1 MFCVYAQSFD
11 PSKHGAMPPKSVAMP
26 VNHSLPIIQHGI
38 KTSLCVCPETQPHD
52 PTAPQ
57 AVQKSQPSLRIIV

>member
-1 MFCVYAQSFD
+1 MNYLPKCYGQQQKTAKIEIPFC
-11 PSKHGAMPPKSVAMP
+11 SKNTTHQVKRPGKTGAFLLGAFAD
-26 VNHSLPIIQHGI
+26 
-38 KTSLCVCPETQPHD
+38 QPQV